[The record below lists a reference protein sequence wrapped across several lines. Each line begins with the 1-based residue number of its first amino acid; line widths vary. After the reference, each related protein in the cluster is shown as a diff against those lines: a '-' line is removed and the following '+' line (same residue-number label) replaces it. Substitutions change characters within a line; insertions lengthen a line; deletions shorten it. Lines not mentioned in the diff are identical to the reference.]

1 MTRKLILPILSLAF
15 VLLAVFATQ
24 TPNVAAAPQLQF
36 TPFPTPT
43 PGADGQIL
51 YEVQSGDTLFGIAAT
66 AGLTVDELRNL
77 NFLAAG
83 DETVFVGQI
92 LVLGLAAPAEEPTA
106 TPAPQEATI
115 IAPTATAGVSTGQVC
130 VLLFH
135 DVNGDAI
142 RQEEEVSVAEGAVS
156 LSERTGIFSAQ
167 EQTVEGLDP
176 LCFEN
181 VPEGEYNITVAIPEG
196 YNPTT
201 ALNSEMVV
209 TGGNEHAVTFGAQL
223 NADASSVQP
232 ISTEGGRS
240 PILGII
246 GFTLL
251 IAGAGLAIISSRMA
265 R

>member
-1 MTRKLILPILSLAF
+1 MNRKLILPILSILF
-15 VLLAVFATQ
+15 VLPVVFAAQ
-24 TPNVAAAPQLQF
+24 APVAAAPQLQN

-43 PGADGQIL
+43 PGADGRIL

-66 AGLTVDELRNL
+66 AGLTVEELRSL
-77 NFLAAG
+77 NGFGAE
-83 DETVFVGQI
+83 DEALFTGQI
-92 LVLGLAAPAEEPTA
+92 LLLGLAAPAEEPTA

-115 IAPTATAGVSTGQVC
+115 EAPEPTVGVSTGEVC

-135 DVNGDAI
+135 DINGDAI
-142 RQEEEVSVAEGAVS
+142 RQEEEPSIALGAIS

-167 EQTVEGLDP
+167 QETLEGLDP
-176 LCFEN
+176 QCFEN
-181 VPEGEYNITVAIPEG
+181 VPEGDYNITVAIPEG

-201 ALNSEMVV
+201 AMNVELVV
-209 TGGNEHAVTFGAQL
+209 TGGAESAATFGAQL
-223 NADASSVQP
+223 NSDALAEQP

-246 GFTLL
+246 GVTLL
-251 IAGAGLAIISSRMA
+251 IAGLVLGFFSMRMA

>member
-1 MTRKLILPILSLAF
+1 MRKLPLPILSIAF
-15 VLLAVFATQ
+15 GLLLVFAARV
-24 TPNVAAAPQLQF
+24 PAMAAPQLQF

-43 PGADGQIL
+43 PGADGRIL
-51 YEVQSGDTLFGIAAT
+51 YEVQPGDTLFGIAT
-66 AGLTVDELRNL
+66 TSGLTVDELRNL
-77 NFLAAG
+77 NLLSA
-83 DETVFVGQI
+83 DDSTVFVGQI
-92 LVLGLAAPAEEPTA
+92 LLLGLAAPAEEPTN
-106 TPAPQEATI
+106 TPAPQEATV
-115 IAPTATAGVSTGQVC
+115 IAPTPTPGVSTGQVC

-142 RQEEEVSVAEGAVS
+142 RQEEELTIAEGAVS
-156 LSERTGIFSAQ
+156 LSERTGIFSDQ

-201 ALNSEMVV
+201 AMNSELVV

-223 NADASSVQP
+223 NAEAITDQP
-232 ISTEGGRS
+232 LSTEAGRS

-246 GFTLL
+246 GFALL
-251 IAGAGLAIISSRMA
+251 LAGLVLGFFSMRMA